1 MARQLYLV
9 CYDIRNDARRDR
21 ILARVRR
28 HCLDSQ
34 LSVHECWLYPAEH
47 HLLIQ
52 DLSVLIEDT
61 EDRVH
66 VLRCE
71 VAPAHAH
78 ARAITPE
85 TIWVIG

>member
-9 CYDIRNDARRDR
+9 CYDIRNHQRRNR
-21 ILARVRR
+21 MLLRVRR

-34 LSVHECWLYPAEH
+34 LSVHECWLHPAEH
-47 HLLIQ
+47 RQLIL
-52 DLSVLIEDT
+52 DLTALMESS

-71 VAPAHAH
+71 VALAHAH

-85 TIWVIG
+85 TVWVIG